1 MLFYIPELIAA
12 VPRMQYHGL
21 SSALGSLCLLLVID
35 QAYAIDTPNQH
46 LDVGSSGASSL
57 KVPDIDSLFSNV
69 TSSGAVDPAFGFV
82 SVLGDVKLRPVP
94 CLLNTVNAALQL
106 ALEDYEGFM
115 SKTVFKLNSHP
126 GVQIEVIPDEEGG
139 SIPRKYVV
147 WGLNMGIGKSSRS
160 PSMWFGAS
168 LE

>member
-1 MLFYIPELIAA
+1 MSSVLI
-12 VPRMQYHGL
+12 M
-21 SSALGSLCLLLVID
+21 LCLLLVID
-35 QAYAIDTPNQH
+35 QISSFDTPSPH

-69 TSSGAVDPAFGFV
+69 TSLGAVDPAFGFV
-82 SVLGDVKLRPVP
+82 SVLGNVKLRPVP

-115 SKTVFKLNSHP
+115 SKTVYKLNSHP
-126 GVQIEVIPDEEGG
+126 EVQIEVIPDVEGE

-147 WGLNMGIGKSSRS
+147 WGLSMGIGMSSRS
-160 PSMWFGAS
+160 PSMWFGTS

>member
-1 MLFYIPELIAA
+1 MK
-12 VPRMQYHGL
+12 YHRL
-21 SSALGSLCLLLVID
+21 SSVLIILCLLLVID
-35 QAYAIDTPNQH
+35 QISSIDTPSPH

-69 TSSGAVDPAFGFV
+69 TSLGAVDPAFGFV
-82 SVLGDVKLRPVP
+82 PVLGDVKLRPVP

-115 SKTVFKLNSHP
+115 SKTVYKLNSHP
-126 GVQIEVIPDEEGG
+126 EVQIEVIPDGEGG

-147 WGLNMGIGKSSRS
+147 WGLSMGIGMSSLS
-160 PSMWFGAS
+160 PSMWFGTS